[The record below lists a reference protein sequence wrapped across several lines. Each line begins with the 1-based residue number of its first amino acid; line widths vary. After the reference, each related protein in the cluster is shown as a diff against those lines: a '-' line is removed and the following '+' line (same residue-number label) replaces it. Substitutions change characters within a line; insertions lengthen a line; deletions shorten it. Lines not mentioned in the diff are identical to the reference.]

1 MRMQIAS
8 SITSSSPSS
17 NNFLYLVVG
26 VLVAAAVAF
35 GIYYF
40 TGGAGGPDRV
50 EISVGEDGV
59 RIDGN

>member
-1 MRMQIAS
+1 MS
-8 SITSSSPSS
+8 DSPSS
-17 NNFLYLVVG
+17 NNFLYLIVG

-40 TGGAGGPDRV
+40 TEGAGGPQGV

-59 RIDGN
+59 KIDEN